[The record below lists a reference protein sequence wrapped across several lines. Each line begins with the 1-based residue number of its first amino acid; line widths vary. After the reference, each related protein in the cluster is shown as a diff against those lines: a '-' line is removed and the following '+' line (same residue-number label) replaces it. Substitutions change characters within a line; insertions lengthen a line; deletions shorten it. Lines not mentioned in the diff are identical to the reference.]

1 MREVQ
6 DGMILGFRSVNN
18 RPGNG
23 LRHRGGIQETKDN
36 NYMSVN
42 GGDRMR
48 ARLGH
53 EHNRSCIVLVT
64 RNALLPGT
72 TMDDVLT
79 ITENL
84 GCRLVAVFVNTM
96 PLLRDRQR
104 FRNDVKQSVSE
115 FSAKAEARRLPFSSI
130 EDSGKISS
138 VVRRLCHTLRR
149 LDFVVIDQSVAK
161 EMVESA
167 ASVPVFSIQ
176 SYSSMDND
184 RAYGAKQFF
193 QGESAMAAKQ
203 RKRHVMKTVTF
214 GALTLALYA
223 AVFSMSDTVLH
234 LWAKGGVYALLP
246 VATVF
251 VFSYA
256 HGSFTSN
263 FWSAL
268 GIEGSKAS
276 ARKQSEKRATAA
288 EPSRP
293 RRDTRPRLRAE

>member
-1 MREVQ
+1 
-6 DGMILGFRSVNN
+6 
-18 RPGNG
+18 
-23 LRHRGGIQETKDN
+23 
-36 NYMSVN
+36 
-42 GGDRMR
+42 MR
-48 ARLGH
+48 ARLAGH

-104 FRNDVKQSVSE
+104 FRNGVKQSVSE

-149 LDFVVIDQSVAK
+149 LDFVLIDQSIAK

-167 ASVPVFSIQ
+167 VSVPVFSIQ

-193 QGESAMAAKQ
+193 QGESGMAAKQ

-234 LWAKGGVYALLP
+234 FWAKGGVYALLP

-276 ARKQSEKRATAA
+276 ARKQSEKRATVA
-288 EPSRP
+288 ESSRP
-293 RRDTRPRLRAE
+293 RRDARPRLRAE